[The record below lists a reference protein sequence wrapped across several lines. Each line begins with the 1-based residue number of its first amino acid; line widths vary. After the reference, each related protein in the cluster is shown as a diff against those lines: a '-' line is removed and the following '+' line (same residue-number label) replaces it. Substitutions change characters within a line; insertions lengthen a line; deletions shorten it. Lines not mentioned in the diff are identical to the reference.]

1 MKKLL
6 ALILCV
12 MMFVAVIPTA
22 AFAYTPT
29 VGQYTNQ
36 NAANGLLV
44 DQEPTYVSKTTA
56 RRAVENLGKDVKA
69 MYTALAADQTVF
81 GTAKTIYDMTDSL
94 SKDLLKGIGS
104 YTYYT
109 TETINGQQVRVAH
122 EIYEDDLATNV
133 RKSLNAIIGNTVTNY
148 MNDRVSQFTSEVKDP
163 VTKEVIGRVV
173 KPEKYLEVWG
183 KAVQNALSSEKA
195 QKNIEAMVTG
205 LFALKVQKDVND
217 GANDLYTDIVDW
229 DHWNEFKWGQLGVDV
244 IDPDGANVKNWSVWN
259 PVPGAEHY
267 GALISTD
274 SRGLDTNAGGTFA
287 TNALLYPAAIFHP
300 YS

>member
-29 VGQYTNQ
+29 VGDPAAS
-36 NAANGLLV
+36 NAGDLV
-44 DQEPTYVSKTTA
+44 PKYMGKSDA
-56 RRAVENLGKDVKA
+56 RRAVENLGKDINA

-81 GTAKTIYDMTDSL
+81 GTAKTIYDMTDTV

-104 YTYYT
+104 YTYYDAA
-109 TETINGQQVRVAH
+109 GVKH
-122 EIYEDDLATNV
+122 EIYEEDLAANV
-133 RKSLNAIIGNTVTNY
+133 RKSLNGLIGNTITNY
-148 MNDRVSQFTSEVKDP
+148 MNDRVGLFTDSN
-163 VTKEVIGRVV
+163 GVV

-205 LFALKVQKDVND
+205 LFALKVQKAVND
-217 GANDLYTDIVDW
+217 GADDLYTDIVDW
-229 DHWNEFKWGQLGVDV
+229 DHWNEFKWGKLGVDV
-244 IDPDGANVKNWSVWN
+244 VDPDTKNANAYSVWN
-259 PVPGAEHY
+259 PLPGTPNY
-267 GALISTD
+267 GALIATD
-274 SRGLDTNAGGTFA
+274 SNGVDTNAAGIFA
-287 TNALLYPAAIFHP
+287 TNALLNNLVTA